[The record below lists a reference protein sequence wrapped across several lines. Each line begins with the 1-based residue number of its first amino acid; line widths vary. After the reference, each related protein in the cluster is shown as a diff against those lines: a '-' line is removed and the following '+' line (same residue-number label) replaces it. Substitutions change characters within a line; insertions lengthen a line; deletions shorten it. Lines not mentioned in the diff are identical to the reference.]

1 MIFFSQKLRIRGVL
15 FCFIGLLFVGCA
27 PASFTPK
34 TATEQA
40 EWAAIYLRDRHPEN
54 IRQALRLNQLSA
66 EQNNPHGQRGL
77 GFMYEFGLGLE
88 RNIDE
93 ASRLYNAAATQGV
106 ESSYVDSIRT
116 ATISSPVNTA
126 RPQPSQRITS
136 PVDELNE
143 LASSDCRTRGL
154 SRGSARWSRCEQEA
168 RTLYA
173 ASGNLHDSAAT
184 RRILSDHA
192 VADSRCFSAG
202 LRRGTTE
209 FETCTIQARINLRSE
224 AYASDQA
231 AMRTR
236 LETDRQQAIEMARL
250 EAEKARR
257 EERNFRMMQLGLGMA
272 AGAYSAPPPP
282 QTRTY
287 IINGRP
293 FHCSTTGGITNCF

>member
-1 MIFFSQKLRIRGVL
+1 MTKFIRI
-15 FCFIGLLFVGCA
+15 LFVISVNSLL
-27 PASFTPK
+27 ASCGWPDAKNRYEVT
-34 TATEQA
+34 
-40 EWAAIYLRDRHPEN
+40 DRHIDGAQIANSVGKEDED
-54 IRQALRLNQLSA
+54 LS
-66 EQNNPHGQRGL
+66 L
-77 GFMYEFGLGLE
+77 
-88 RNIDE
+88 
-93 ASRLYNAAATQGV
+93 ATQYCNSLARQFGNFFGPPINGRRGFV
-106 ESSYVDSIRT
+106 CGNWVTGEPVVRSVSNPSNSPRTTSSVDT
-116 ATISSPVNTA
+116 LT
-126 RPQPSQRITS
+126 
-136 PVDELNE
+136 E

-154 SRGSARWSRCEQEA
+154 SRGTARWSRCEQEA
-168 RTLYA
+168 RTFYA
-173 ASGNLHDSAAT
+173 ASGSLHDPAAT

-209 FETCTIQARINLRSE
+209 FETCTIQARTNLRSE